1 MSEKRLEAGKI
12 TALYE
17 RLSRDDEAAT
27 GDSDS
32 IIHQK
37 QMLESYAAQQGFT
50 NCVHYTDDGWSGG
63 NFERPAWKQMIA
75 DIEAGKVAMVLTKDM
90 SRIGRDYLQV
100 GFYTEVMFKG
110 KGVRFIA
117 IGNSVDS
124 NDRNSGE
131 FVPFLNIVN
140 EWYIRDCSRKVT
152 AVLRARG
159 MSGKHTT
166 NHAVYGYRKDPSDP
180 SHWVIDEEAAEVVR
194 RIFRLTIEGN
204 GPYQIARMLADEQ
217 VERPSYYLG
226 QRGQGT
232 HQANMDKG
240 SPYAWR
246 GRTVA
251 EILERPEYMG
261 HTVNF
266 RTYKDSYK
274 DKRPKMTAKE
284 DWMIFENTQEAIV
297 DEKTWHL
304 AQELRKTVR
313 RTDTVGEANPLTG
326 LMYCADCGAK
336 MYNHR
341 GSAGQ
346 ARDWQGKPNGKRRPD
361 RDEYNCSTY
370 NLSKQKYQP
379 TCTLHYIRTDVVRE
393 LILETIRSAS
403 TYAIQ
408 NEEEFIQKVRS
419 ASEVRQAETVKALK
433 QRIRREQKR
442 AAELDGIIKKLYES
456 YAVGKISE
464 KRFDVLSAEYEQE
477 QETLEAS
484 IQKAQADLEG
494 FEADTAKVDQ
504 FMALARKYTDF
515 SELTTPMINEFVDK
529 VVVHEAD
536 KSSGERTQEVDIYL
550 KFIGKFDVPM
560 RSLTPEELAEQ
571 EALRKKRAKKAE
583 YNRRYMAKRRQRLEQ
598 QNMESA

>member
-100 GFYTEVMFKG
+100 GFYTEVMFKD

-217 VERPSYYLG
+217 VERPSYYLA

-232 HQANMDKG
+232 HQANMDKD

-246 GRTVA
+246 GRTIA
-251 EILERPEYMG
+251 EILDRPEYMG

-274 DKRPKMTAKE
+274 DKRPKKTAKE

-346 ARDWQGKPNGKRRPD
+346 ARDWQGRPNGKRRPD
-361 RDEYNCSTY
+361 RDEYHCSAY
-370 NLSKQKYQP
+370 DLSRQKYHP

-433 QRIRREQKR
+433 QRMRREQKR
-442 AAELDGIIKKLYES
+442 AGELDGIIKKLYES
-456 YAVGKISE
+456 FALGKISE
-464 KRFDVLSAEYEQE
+464 KRFDTLSAEYEQE

-529 VVVHEAD
+529 IVVHEAD

-550 KFIGKFDVPM
+550 KFIGKFDVP
-560 RSLTPEELAEQ
+560 LPEPTPEELAEQ
-571 EALRKKRAKKAE
+571 EQLRKKRAKKAE
-583 YNRRYMAKRRQRLEQ
+583 YNRRYMAKRRQRLAQ

>member
-1 MSEKRLEAGKI
+1 MSRKRLDTEKI

-17 RLSRDDEAAT
+17 RLSRDDEMAS
-27 GDSDS
+27 GDSES

-37 QMLESYAAQQGFT
+37 QMLETYAAQHGFT

-63 NFERPAWKQMIA
+63 NFDRPDWKRLIA
-75 DIEAGKVAMVLTKDM
+75 DIEAGRVGCVIAKDM
-90 SRIGRDYLQV
+90 SRIGRNYLQT
-100 GFYTEVMFKG
+100 GFYTEVLFRE

-117 IGNSVDS
+117 ISNGVDS
-124 NDRNSGE
+124 ANRSTEE
-131 FVPFLNIVN
+131 FAPFINIMS

-166 NHAVYGYRKDPSDP
+166 NHAVYGYRKDPNDP
-180 SHWVIDEEAAEVVR
+180 SRWVIDEEAAEVVR

-204 GPYQIARMLADEQ
+204 GPYKIAHMLADEQ
-217 VERPSYYLG
+217 VERPSYYLA

-232 HQANMDKG
+232 HQANNDKS

-246 GRTVA
+246 GATVTA
-251 EILERPEYMG
+251 ILERPEYMG

-266 RTYKDSYK
+266 RSYKESYK
-274 DKRPKMTAKE
+274 DKRAIKRPPEEWTV
-284 DWMIFENTQEAIV
+284 FENTHEAIV

-341 GSAGQ
+341 GSAGE
-346 ARDWQGKPNGKRRPD
+346 ARDWQGRPNGKRRPK

-370 NLSKQKYQP
+370 NLSKQKYQQ

-393 LILETIRSAS
+393 LILEAIRSTS
-403 TYAIQ
+403 TYAIE
-408 NEEEFIQKVRS
+408 NEAEFIQKVRS

-433 QRIRREQKR
+433 QRMRREQKR
-442 AAELDGIIKKLYES
+442 AAELNGIIKKLYES
-456 YAVGKISE
+456 FALGKISE
-464 KRFDVLSAEYEQE
+464 KRFDALSAEYEQE
-477 QETLEAS
+477 QAALEAS
-484 IQKAQADLEG
+484 IANAQAELDDY
-494 FEADTAKVDQ
+494 EADTVRVDQ

-529 VVVHEAD
+529 IVVHEAD
-536 KSSGERTQEVDIYL
+536 KSSGERTQEVEIYL
-550 KFIGKFDVPM
+550 KFIGKFDVP
-560 RSLTPEELAEQ
+560 LPEPTPEELAEQ
-571 EALRKKRAKKAE
+571 EQLRKKRAKKAE
-583 YNRRYMAKRRQRLEQ
+583 YNRRYMAKRRQRSAQ